1 MPDAIPTKR
10 VPHKIL
16 YDQRPNYTRP
26 ALELSEQVRRDLLG
40 HLAFLYGQEKAQACM
55 PEMERILK
63 VHHAFKSQEL
73 RELLERRDPEHLFSE
88 KDMIMITYGDMIG
101 GGGGTPLAVLARACD
116 EHMIAP
122 DILHILPFFPYSSDR
137 GFSVVD
143 FRRVDPRL
151 GTWEDI
157 HRLAGRYRLMFDGVL
172 NHISAHSDAFHQ
184 FLDGD
189 PELQDFFIAYESPDD
204 LTQDQR
210 SKIFRPRVSDILT
223 PFMTINGVRYLWT
236 TFSPDQIDLNYRNP
250 KVLLSVVEA
259 LLFYIRQ
266 GADLLRL
273 DAVTYIWA
281 EPGTECVHLEQTHE
295 IVKLLRTVVEA
306 VAPGAALVTET
317 NVPHADNVSYFG
329 NGRDEAHMVYNFA
342 LPPLVLH
349 AIYRQ
354 DASRLAA
361 WAAELEPPSD
371 ATAFF
376 NILDTHDGVGL
387 MGVRDLLPPEEVNFI
402 VDRARANGALVS
414 MKTME
419 GGGEEPYEINSTW
432 WSALNHHGG
441 EDQDLQVD
449 RYLASRSVALALKGV
464 PGVYLHGALGSSSD
478 LEAYRQTGHNRDV
491 NRGTVDLKVLA
502 AQASDPYSRLGRLA
516 PRLSHLQVTR
526 VSQKAFDP
534 HGKQLVLRAP
544 APVLALLRVSPDGGQ
559 RLLALTN
566 VSARKVA
573 FTLELPPEARGAG
586 TWLDLVGAAD
596 LEEKNGAL
604 ALELRPYQVMWLRPR
619 GEAGAPN

>member
-1 MPDAIPTKR
+1 MPNSADQKR

-26 ALELSEQVRRDLLG
+26 ALELSEQVRGDLLA
-40 HLAFLYGQEKAQACM
+40 HLTFLYGQEKAQACM
-55 PEMERILK
+55 PELERIIK

-73 RELLERRDPEHLFSE
+73 RDLQEARDPKHLFSH
-88 KDMIMITYGDMIG
+88 KDMILITYGDMISD
-101 GGGGTPLAVLARACD
+101 GGGTPLAVLAKACD
-116 EHMIAP
+116 EHMLAP

-143 FRRVDPRL
+143 FTKVDPRL

-157 HRLAGRYRLMFDGVL
+157 HHLAGRYRLMFDGVL
-172 NHISAHSDAFHQ
+172 NHISAHSDAFHE
-184 FLDGD
+184 FLDGNPD
-189 PELQDFFIAYESPDD
+189 YQDFFIAYASPDE
-204 LTQDQR
+204 LTPDQR

-266 GADLLRL
+266 GADLLHL

-281 EPGTECVHLEQTHE
+281 EPGTECIHLAQTHE

-306 VAPGAALVTET
+306 AAPGVALVTET

-329 NGRDEAHMVYNFA
+329 SGLDEAHMVYNFA

-349 AIYRQ
+349 AVYRQ

-361 WAAELEPPSD
+361 WAAELEPPSE

-376 NILDTHDGVGL
+376 NILDTHDGIGL
-387 MGVRDLLPPEEVNFI
+387 MGVKQILPPEEIDFI
-402 VDRARANGALVS
+402 VQCAQANGALVS
-414 MKTME
+414 MKTVE

-432 WSALNHHGG
+432 WSVINPHHG
-441 EDQDLQVD
+441 EDHALQLD
-449 RYLASRSVALALKGV
+449 RYLASRAVALSLKGV
-464 PGVYLHGALGSSSD
+464 PGVYLHGALGTSSD
-478 LEAYRQTGHNRDV
+478 LEAYRRTGHNRDV
-491 NRGTVDLKVLA
+491 NRGTVDLAVLA
-502 AQASDPYSRLGRLA
+502 AEANDPSSRLGRLA
-516 PRLSHLQVTR
+516 PRMSHLNVTR
-526 VSQKAFDP
+526 VSQKAFHP
-534 HGKQLVLRAP
+534 RGSQKVLKAP
-544 APVLALLRVSPDGGQ
+544 EAVLALLRVSPDGDE
-559 RLLALTN
+559 RLLSLIN
-566 VSARKVA
+566 LSASQAA
-573 FTLELPPEARGAG
+573 FSLELPAEAAGAGAWHDLVRPGEAR
-586 TWLDLVGAAD
+586 
-596 LEEKNGAL
+596 EKDGAL
-604 ALELRPYQVMWLRPR
+604 EVEMKPYQVMWLRPQ
-619 GEAGAPN
+619 GEPGAPE

>member
-1 MPDAIPTKR
+1 MYKPANHKR

-16 YDQRPNYTRP
+16 YDKRPNYTRP
-26 ALELSEQVRRDLLG
+26 ALELSEQTHRDLLE
-40 HLAFLYGQEKAQACM
+40 HLTFLYGHDAAQACM
-55 PEMERILK
+55 PELERILK

-73 RELLERRDPEHLFSE
+73 RDLLDKRDPKHLFSE
-88 KDMIMITYGDMIG
+88 KDMIMITYGDMIVD
-101 GGGGTPLAVLARACD
+101 GGGTPLAMLAKACD
-116 EHMIAP
+116 EYLLAP

-143 FRRVDPRL
+143 FKRVDPRL

-157 HRLAGRYRLMFDGVL
+157 HHLAGTYRLMFDGVL
-172 NHISAHSDAFHQ
+172 NHLSAHSDAFHQ

-189 PELQDFFIAYESPDD
+189 PELQDFFIAYESPDE
-204 LTQDQR
+204 LTPDQR

-223 PFMTINGVRYLWT
+223 PFMTINGIRYLWT

-250 KVLLSVVEA
+250 RVLLSVVQA

-281 EPGTECVHLEQTHE
+281 EPGTECIHLAQTHE

-306 VAPGAALVTET
+306 AAPGVALVTET

-329 NGRDEAHMVYNFA
+329 NGYDEAHMVYNFA

-354 DASRLAA
+354 DAGRLAA
-361 WAAELEPPSD
+361 WAADLEPPSG

-376 NILDTHDGVGL
+376 NILDTHDGIGL
-387 MGVRDLLPPEEVNFI
+387 MGVKQLLPSEEIDFI
-402 VDRARANGALVS
+402 VQSAQANGALVS

-419 GGGEEPYEINSTW
+419 GGGEEPYEINGTW
-432 WSALNHHGG
+432 WSVMNPNGG
-441 EDQDLQVD
+441 EEHTLQLD
-449 RYLASRSVALALKGV
+449 RYLASRAVALALKGV
-464 PGVYLHGALGSSSD
+464 PGVYMHGALGTSSD
-478 LEAYRQTGHNRDV
+478 LETYQRTGHNRDV
-491 NRGTVDLKVLA
+491 NRGTVDLAVLEA
-502 AQASDPYSRLGRLA
+502 EAGDPFSRLGRLG

-526 VSQKAFDP
+526 VSQKAFHP
-534 HGKQLVLRAP
+534 QGLQKVLKAP
-544 APVLALLRVSPDGGQ
+544 RQVLALLRVSPDGDQ
-559 RLLALTN
+559 RLLSLIN
-566 VSARKVA
+566 LSADKVA
-573 FTLELPPEARGAG
+573 FSLEPPAEAGGAG
-586 TWLDLVGAAD
+586 TWRDLVQPGNVQEENGV
-596 LEEKNGAL
+596 LE
-604 ALELRPYQVMWLRPR
+604 LELRPYQVMWLRPQ
-619 GEAGAPN
+619 GEPGAPT

>member
-1 MPDAIPTKR
+1 MPNSAIHKS

-26 ALELSEQVRRDLLG
+26 ALELSDQVGRDLLG
-40 HLAFLYGQEKAQACM
+40 HLTFLYGQSAAQAFL
-55 PEMERILK
+55 PELERIMK
-63 VHHAFKSQEL
+63 VHHAFKSQDL
-73 RELLERRDPEHLFSE
+73 RDLLEARDPGRLFSE
-88 KDMIMITYGDMIG
+88 KDMILITYGDMISDG
-101 GGGGTPLAVLARACD
+101 QGTPLAVLAKACD
-116 EHMIAP
+116 EHMLAP

-143 FRRVDPRL
+143 FTKVDPRL
-151 GTWEDI
+151 GSWEDI

-172 NHISAHSDAFHQ
+172 NHISAHSDAFHE
-184 FLDGD
+184 FLDGNPD
-189 PELQDFFIAYESPDD
+189 LQDFFIAYTSPDE
-204 LTQDQR
+204 LTPDQR

-281 EPGTECVHLEQTHE
+281 EPGTECIHLAQTHE
-295 IVKLLRTVVEA
+295 IVKLLRTVVAA
-306 VAPGAALVTET
+306 VAPGVALVTET

-329 NGRDEAHMVYNFA
+329 SGYDEAHMVYNFA
-342 LPPLVLH
+342 LPPMVLH
-349 AIYRQ
+349 AVYRQ

-376 NILDTHDGVGL
+376 NILDTHDGIGL
-387 MGVRDLLPPEEVNFI
+387 MGVKDILPPEEMDFI
-402 VDRARANGALVS
+402 VQGAQANGALIS
-414 MKTME
+414 MKTVE

-432 WSALNHHGG
+432 WSAINPNEG
-441 EDQDLQVD
+441 ESHTLQLD
-449 RYLASRSVALALKGV
+449 RFVASRAVALALKGV

-478 LEAYRQTGHNRDV
+478 LEAYQRTGHKRDV
-491 NRGTVDLKVLA
+491 NRGSVNLAVLEA
-502 AQASDPYSRLGRLA
+502 ESNDPSSRLGRLA

-526 VSQKAFDP
+526 VSQKAFHP
-534 HGKQLVLRAP
+534 QGRQKVLKAP
-544 APVLALLRVSPDGGQ
+544 EAVLALLRISPDGDE
-559 RLLALTN
+559 RLLSLIN
-566 VSARKVA
+566 LSASQAA
-573 FTLELPPEARGAG
+573 FSLELPAEAAGAG
-586 TWLDLVGAAD
+586 TWRDLVQPGATR
-596 LEEKNGAL
+596 EKNGVL
-604 ALELRPYQVMWLRPR
+604 DLELKPYQVMWLRPQ
-619 GEAGAPN
+619 GEAGAPE